1 MLYFKNNMFKKIKIR
16 IKWKNIFIC
25 FLLFIKVGSTFLIVF
40 LIRIF
45 LIIRKYFFLGVI
57 FFRVLIINLLEKKL
71 LIWLYLYCNKIV
83 I

>member
-1 MLYFKNNMFKKIKIR
+1 MRYFKNNMFKKIKIR

-25 FLLFIKVGSTFLIVF
+25 FLLFIKVGSMFLIVF

-57 FFRVLIINLLEKKL
+57 FFRVLIINLLEKN
-71 LIWLYLYCNKIV
+71 Y
-83 I
+83 